1 MLVRL
6 YELGLSENYDY
17 DIAGHAKNQDLL
29 VQLVE
34 DYKDTKESWVM
45 YNVIK
50 NISLKNTDAIETL
63 INYEGPG
70 SYGETLVS
78 KLRNSQKWLVKCYNS
93 NANCVRKAALSY
105 ADDIDILLDHFDNDP
120 YEYARIACMYR
131 LARLAE
137 KDQDLADMLV
147 DELQY
152 SNNPLADELLDLI
165 S

>member
-6 YELGLSENYDY
+6 YELGLSESYDC
-17 DIAGHAKNQDLL
+17 DIAGHTKNQDLL

-45 YNVIK
+45 YYVLK

-63 INYEGPG
+63 INYEGPAP
-70 SYGETLVS
+70 YGEALAS
-78 KLRNSQKWLVKCYNS
+78 KLRNSQKWLVKCYDS
-93 NANCVRKAALSY
+93 PVDDVRKAALSY
-105 ADDIDILLDHFDNDP
+105 TNDVDILLDHFDNDP
-120 YEYARIACMYR
+120 YEYARISCMYR
-131 LARLAE
+131 LAELARE
-137 KDQDLADMLV
+137 DRDLADMLV

-152 SNNPLADELLDLI
+152 SDNPLADELLDKI